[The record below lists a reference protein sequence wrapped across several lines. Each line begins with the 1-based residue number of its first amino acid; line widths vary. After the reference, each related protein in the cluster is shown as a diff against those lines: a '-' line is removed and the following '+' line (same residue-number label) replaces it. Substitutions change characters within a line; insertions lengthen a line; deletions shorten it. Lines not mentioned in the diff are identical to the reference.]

1 MEHDSFEI
9 QIHEIDK
16 ELSKFDRLDEVNLVA
31 EVKEFD
37 LHPNTNPKNLII
49 GEKVGELNSKS
60 PGPLAESTS
69 TLSLSTTSQINP
81 ILRKWKQLARQAN
94 VGDSSM

>member
-9 QIHEIDK
+9 QIHKIDK

-37 LHPNTNPKNLII
+37 LHPNTNPKNLIM
-49 GEKVGELNSKS
+49 GEKVGELNSES
-60 PGPLAESTS
+60 PGPLAEVPFQQHLQLI
-69 TLSLSTTSQINP
+69 LS
-81 ILRKWKQLARQAN
+81 
-94 VGDSSM
+94 